1 MDTISHEGFSKT
13 KINKPAP
20 RKTEELTEEE
30 KEKMMKAFVTR
41 NEKDLKVSLH
51 FIPFVASVLI
61 INRLQGHLELIL
73 CGH

>member
-51 FIPFVASVLI
+51 FIPSIPFVASVLI
-61 INRLQGHLELIL
+61 INR
-73 CGH
+73 